1 MIKIDINTD
10 LEKYVLIDRVTET
23 NECEIQGSVTHQ
35 NAPLYTGL
43 ESLAQLASMH
53 VKWLHDFNK
62 HTALLKINGID
73 FKDINQLNGNFSI
86 TGKLT
91 ARSGRAFTYSL
102 QSAVNGDIKIEGS
115 MIITLIDYDDKF
127 KKEILE
133 ENYKKLFLCL
143 TKR

>member
-53 VKWLHDFNK
+53 VKWLHDFKK
-62 HTALLKINGID
+62 HAALLKIINIE
-73 FKDINQLNGNFSI
+73 FNESNQLNGNFLI
-86 TGKLT
+86 MGKLT

-102 QSAVNGDIKIEGS
+102 QSSINGDIKIKGS
-115 MIITLIDYDDKF
+115 IIITLIDYDDKF

-133 ENYKKLFLCL
+133 EHYKKLFSCL